1 MQRESY
7 LQNHVYFFVLFADS
21 DLRVPLIRTV
31 RFVGSARRSDGT
43 EVLMFKDADPD
54 GDKEKIVFDPKEAPE
69 VVLDGD
75 RLLARLAR
83 CFAGT
88 LATSSSDG
96 GGRG

>member
-1 MQRESY
+1 MQRKSY
-7 LQNHVYFFVLFADS
+7 VQNHIYFFVLFADR

-31 RFVGSARRSDGT
+31 RFIGSARRSDGT
-43 EVLMFKDADPD
+43 EALMFQDADPD
-54 GDKEKIVFDPKEAPE
+54 GGREDIVFDPKEAPD

-75 RLLARLAR
+75 QLLARLAR

-88 LATSSSDG
+88 LATSPSDE